1 MSLHALAQQV
11 QSAGRGDDTVLV
23 HMTPGELKG
32 LHALAVH
39 HGGELTINPRTG
51 LPEAGF
57 LSTILPMIAGVAL
70 APFTGGMSAALLV
83 GGGMG
88 LYSGIKSGSV
98 TKGLMDGLTAG
109 LGAYGGAGI
118 ASGLMGAGAKTAG
131 ALASAGART
140 AVGGAAEG
148 VASAAQLAKGAA
160 SGLTPG
166 LEGAA
171 ANAVRAAGQGTSSIA
186 RAAETGYGGLGSAR
200 SATQVMPTIATGTP
214 AQPSIYN
221 SLRSTTA
228 NLKEGVQGAA
238 KTGRE
243 AYSQMGQGLQKVT
256 SLSPEGTAARS
267 QFWDT
272 SKYPLLAAS
281 ASSMLSPSSTS
292 SGRVPIDPNAP
303 TAKFDPNYQA
313 YRTYDPS
320 ARAPDSS
327 SERMYYAKD
336 GGLMSL
342 AVGGPANG
350 PVQQMS
356 NQNAIGANTGYPM
369 AADSTPSYSVAS
381 ANPIS
386 ENMIRPQGESN
397 VDPYTGAERFDNG
410 GMVSTLRGL
419 LGNAMPQAY

>member
-57 LSTILPMIAGVAL
+57 LSTILPMVAGIAL
-70 APFTGGMSAALLV
+70 APFTGGLSAALLV

-88 LYSGIKSGSV
+88 LYSGIKTGSV
-98 TKGLMDGLTAG
+98 TQGLMSGITAG

-118 ASGLMGAGAKTAG
+118 AKGLMGVGSSLASTGARSALQAAPGVFGTAG
-131 ALASAGART
+131 QGIASQGLTT
-140 AVGGAAEG
+140 AVGSQAAT
-148 VASAAQLAKGAA
+148 AARA
-160 SGLTPG
+160 
-166 LEGAA
+166 
-171 ANAVRAAGQGTSSIA
+171 AAGQGVSSAA
-186 RAAETGYGGLGSAR
+186 RGVSLGGGPGAIGT
-200 SATQVMPTIATGTP
+200 APQVMPTIATGTP
-214 AQPSIYN
+214 VQPSIYN

-267 QFWDT
+267 QLYDT
-272 SKYPLLAAS
+272 SKYPLLAAG
-281 ASSMLSPSSTS
+281 ASSMLAPPSTAG
-292 SGRVPIDPNAP
+292 GRAPIDPNAP

>member
-1 MSLHALAQQV
+1 M
-11 QSAGRGDDTVLV
+11 GT
-23 HMTPGELKG
+23 
-32 LHALAVH
+32 
-39 HGGELTINPRTG
+39 
-51 LPEAGF
+51 
-57 LSTILPMIAGVAL
+57 
-70 APFTGGMSAALLV
+70 AP
-83 GGGMG
+83 
-88 LYSGIKSGSV
+88 
-98 TKGLMDGLTAG
+98 
-109 LGAYGGAGI
+109 
-118 ASGLMGAGAKTAG
+118 
-131 ALASAGART
+131 
-140 AVGGAAEG
+140 
-148 VASAAQLAKGAA
+148 
-160 SGLTPG
+160 
-166 LEGAA
+166 
-171 ANAVRAAGQGTSSIA
+171 
-186 RAAETGYGGLGSAR
+186 
-200 SATQVMPTIATGTP
+200 QVMPTIATGTP
-214 AQPSIYN
+214 VQPSIYN

-243 AYSQMGQGLQKVT
+243 AYSQMGQGLQKAT
-256 SLSPEGTAARS
+256 SISPEGTAARS
-267 QFWDT
+267 QLWDT
-272 SKYPLLAAS
+272 SKYPIMAAG
-281 ASSMLSPSSTS
+281 ASSMLAPSSTS
-292 SGRVPIDPNAP
+292 GGRAPIDPNAP

>member
-1 MSLHALAQQV
+1 M
-11 QSAGRGDDTVLV
+11 GT
-23 HMTPGELKG
+23 
-32 LHALAVH
+32 
-39 HGGELTINPRTG
+39 
-51 LPEAGF
+51 
-57 LSTILPMIAGVAL
+57 
-70 APFTGGMSAALLV
+70 AALR
-83 GGGMG
+83 GPGMAP
-88 LYSGIKSGSV
+88 V
-98 TKGLMDGLTAG
+98 
-109 LGAYGGAGI
+109 
-118 ASGLMGAGAKTAG
+118 
-131 ALASAGART
+131 
-140 AVGGAAEG
+140 E
-148 VASAAQLAKGAA
+148 
-160 SGLTPG
+160 
-166 LEGAA
+166 
-171 ANAVRAAGQGTSSIA
+171 
-186 RAAETGYGGLGSAR
+186 
-200 SATQVMPTIATGTP
+200 QVMQKVATGTP

-221 SLRSTTA
+221 SLKSTTA
-228 NLKEGVQGAA
+228 ELGQGIKNTVAN
-238 KTGRE
+238 TRQGLSE
-243 AYSQMGQGLQKVT
+243 AGQGLQKVT
-256 SLSPEGTAARS
+256 SISPEGTAARS

-272 SKYPLLAAS
+272 SKYPIMAAG
-281 ASSMLSPSSTS
+281 ASSMLSPSSTAG
-292 SGRVPIDPNAP
+292 GRAPIDPNAP

-356 NQNAIGANTGYPM
+356 NQNAIGSNTGYPM

-386 ENMIRPQGESN
+386 ENIIRPQGDAN

>member
-1 MSLHALAQQV
+1 MSLHALAHQV

-57 LSTILPMIAGVAL
+57 LSTILPMVAGIAL

-98 TKGLMDGLTAG
+98 TKGLMDGITAG

-118 ASGLMGAGAKTAG
+118 AKGLMGVGSSLASTGARAGVAGAADVLGTAG
-131 ALASAGART
+131 KGIAS
-140 AVGGAAEG
+140 
-148 VASAAQLAKGAA
+148 Q
-160 SGLTPG
+160 GLTT
-166 LEGAA
+166 AA
-171 ANAVRAAGQGTSSIA
+171 GTAEATAARAAAGQGASSMGTAALRGPGIA
-186 RAAETGYGGLGSAR
+186 PVE
-200 SATQVMPTIATGTP
+200 QVMQKVATGTP

-221 SLRSTTA
+221 SLKSTTA
-228 NLKEGVQGAA
+228 ELGQGIKNTVAN
-238 KTGRE
+238 TRQGLSE
-243 AYSQMGQGLQKVT
+243 AGQGLQKVT
-256 SLSPEGTAARS
+256 SISPEGTAARS
-267 QFWDT
+267 QLWDT
-272 SKYPLLAAS
+272 SKYPIMAAG
-281 ASSMLSPSSTS
+281 ASSMLAPPSTAG
-292 SGRVPIDPNAP
+292 GRAPIDPNAP

-386 ENMIRPQGESN
+386 ENIIRPQGDSN
-397 VDPYTGAERFDNG
+397 VDPYTGAERFANG

>member
-1 MSLHALAQQV
+1 MSLHALAHQV

-23 HMTPGELKG
+23 HMTPGEVKG

-39 HGGELTINPRTG
+39 HGGGLTINPHTG

-57 LSTILPMIAGVAL
+57 LTTILPMIAGAVL

-98 TKGLMDGLTAG
+98 TQGLMSGITAG

-118 ASGLMGAGAKTAG
+118 AKGLMGVGSS
-131 ALASAGART
+131 LASTGARA
-140 AVGGAAEG
+140 AVGGAAETFAPN
-148 VASAAQLAKGAA
+148 VLKATTQ
-160 SGLTPG
+160 SGLNAAVAG
-166 LEGAA
+166 ESAA
-171 ANAVRAAGQGTSSIA
+171 ANAVRAAGQGASSMETAALRGSGIA
-186 RAAETGYGGLGSAR
+186 PVE
-200 SATQVMPTIATGTP
+200 QVMQKVATGTP
-214 AQPSIYN
+214 VQPSIYN
-221 SLRSTTA
+221 SLKSTTA
-228 NLKEGVQGAA
+228 ELGQGIKNTAANTGEGL
-238 KTGRE
+238 
-243 AYSQMGQGLQKVT
+243 SQMGQGLQKVT
-256 SLSPEGTAARS
+256 SISPEGTAARS

-272 SKYPLLAAS
+272 SKYPIMAAG

-292 SGRVPIDPNAP
+292 SGRAPIDPNAP

-397 VDPYTGAERFDNG
+397 VDPYTGAERFANG

>member
-1 MSLHALAQQV
+1 MSLHALAHQV

-57 LSTILPMIAGVAL
+57 LSTILPMVAGIAL

-98 TKGLMDGLTAG
+98 TKGLMDGITAG

-118 ASGLMGAGAKTAG
+118 AKGLMGVGSSLASTGARAGVAGAADVLGTAG
-131 ALASAGART
+131 KGIAS
-140 AVGGAAEG
+140 
-148 VASAAQLAKGAA
+148 Q
-160 SGLTPG
+160 GLTT
-166 LEGAA
+166 AA
-171 ANAVRAAGQGTSSIA
+171 GTAEATAARAAAGQGASSMGTAALRGPGIA
-186 RAAETGYGGLGSAR
+186 PVE
-200 SATQVMPTIATGTP
+200 QVMQKVATGTP

-221 SLRSTTA
+221 SLKSTTA
-228 NLKEGVQGAA
+228 ELGQGIKNTVAN
-238 KTGRE
+238 TRQGLSE
-243 AYSQMGQGLQKVT
+243 AGQGLQKVT
-256 SLSPEGTAARS
+256 SISPEGTAARS
-267 QFWDT
+267 QLWDT
-272 SKYPLLAAS
+272 SKYPIMAAG

-292 SGRVPIDPNAP
+292 SGRAPIDPNAP

-386 ENMIRPQGESN
+386 ENIIRPQGDSN

>member
-1 MSLHALAQQV
+1 MSLHALAHQV

-57 LSTILPMIAGVAL
+57 LSTILPMVAGIAL
-70 APFTGGMSAALLV
+70 APFTGGLSAALLV

-88 LYSGIKSGSV
+88 LYSGIKTGSV
-98 TKGLMDGLTAG
+98 TQGLMSGITAG

-118 ASGLMGAGAKTAG
+118 AKGLMGVGSSLASTGARAGVAGAADVLGTAG
-131 ALASAGART
+131 KGIASQGLTT
-140 AVGGAAEG
+140 AVGTAEATAAR
-148 VASAAQLAKGAA
+148 A
-160 SGLTPG
+160 
-166 LEGAA
+166 
-171 ANAVRAAGQGTSSIA
+171 AAGQGASSVA
-186 RAAETGYGGLGSAR
+186 RGVPLGGGPGAM
-200 SATQVMPTIATGTP
+200 ATAPQVMPTIATGTP
-214 AQPSIYN
+214 VQPSIYN

-292 SGRVPIDPNAP
+292 SGRAPIDPNAP

-386 ENMIRPQGESN
+386 ENIIRPQGESN

>member
-1 MSLHALAQQV
+1 MSLHALAHQV

-23 HMTPGELKG
+23 HMTPQEVKG

-39 HGGELTINPRTG
+39 HGGGLTINPRTG

-57 LSTILPMIAGVAL
+57 LSTILPMVAGIAL

-98 TKGLMDGLTAG
+98 TKGLMDGITAG

-118 ASGLMGAGAKTAG
+118 AKGLMGVGSS
-131 ALASAGART
+131 LASTGAR
-140 AVGGAAEG
+140 AGVAGAAETFAPN
-148 VASAAQLAKGAA
+148 VLKATTQ
-160 SGLTPG
+160 SGLNAAVAG
-166 LEGAA
+166 EGAA

-221 SLRSTTA
+221 SLRQTTA

-256 SLSPEGTAARS
+256 SISPEGTAARS

-272 SKYPLLAAS
+272 SKYPIMAAG
-281 ASSMLSPSSTS
+281 ASSMLAPSSTS
-292 SGRVPIDPNAP
+292 GGRAPIDPNAP

-356 NQNAIGANTGYPM
+356 NQNAIGSNTGYPM

-381 ANPIS
+381 ANPVS
-386 ENMIRPQGESN
+386 ENIIRPQGDAN

>member
-57 LSTILPMIAGVAL
+57 LSTILPMVAGIAL
-70 APFTGGMSAALLV
+70 APFTGGLSAALLV

-88 LYSGIKSGSV
+88 LYSGIKTGSV
-98 TKGLMDGLTAG
+98 TQGLMSGITAG

-118 ASGLMGAGAKTAG
+118 AKGLMGVGSSLASTGARSALQAAPGVFGTAG
-131 ALASAGART
+131 QGIASQGLTT
-140 AVGGAAEG
+140 AVGSQAAT
-148 VASAAQLAKGAA
+148 AARA
-160 SGLTPG
+160 
-166 LEGAA
+166 
-171 ANAVRAAGQGTSSIA
+171 AAGQGVSSAA
-186 RAAETGYGGLGSAR
+186 RGVSLGGGPGAIGT
-200 SATQVMPTIATGTP
+200 APQVMPTIATGTP
-214 AQPSIYN
+214 VQPSIYN

-267 QFWDT
+267 QLWDT
-272 SKYPLLAAS
+272 SKYPIMAAG
-281 ASSMLSPSSTS
+281 ASSMLAPSSTS
-292 SGRVPIDPNAP
+292 GGRAPIDPNAP

>member
-1 MSLHALAQQV
+1 MSLHALAHQV

-57 LSTILPMIAGVAL
+57 LSTILPMVAGIAL

-118 ASGLMGAGAKTAG
+118 AKGLMGVGSS
-131 ALASAGART
+131 LASTGAR
-140 AVGGAAEG
+140 AGVAGAAETFAPN
-148 VASAAQLAKGAA
+148 VLKATTQ
-160 SGLTPG
+160 SGLNAAVAG
-166 LEGAA
+166 ESAA

-186 RAAETGYGGLGSAR
+186 RAAETSYGGLGSTR
-200 SATQVMPTIATGTP
+200 SATQVMPEIATGTP
-214 AQPSIYN
+214 IQPSIYK
-221 SLRSTTA
+221 SLESTTA
-228 NLKEGVQGAA
+228 KLGQGIKDAA

-256 SLSPEGTAARS
+256 SISPEGPAARS

-272 SKYPLLAAS
+272 SKYPLLAAG
-281 ASSMLSPSSTS
+281 AASMLAPSSTA
-292 SGRVPIDPNAP
+292 SGRAPIDPNAP

-386 ENMIRPQGESN
+386 ENIIRPQGESN

>member
-1 MSLHALAQQV
+1 
-11 QSAGRGDDTVLV
+11 
-23 HMTPGELKG
+23 
-32 LHALAVH
+32 
-39 HGGELTINPRTG
+39 
-51 LPEAGF
+51 
-57 LSTILPMIAGVAL
+57 
-70 APFTGGMSAALLV
+70 MSAALLV

-98 TKGLMDGLTAG
+98 TKGLMDGITAG

-118 ASGLMGAGAKTAG
+118 AKGLMGVGSSLASTGARAGVAGAADVLGTAG
-131 ALASAGART
+131 KGIASQGLTT
-140 AVGGAAEG
+140 AVGTAEATAAR
-148 VASAAQLAKGAA
+148 A
-160 SGLTPG
+160 
-166 LEGAA
+166 
-171 ANAVRAAGQGTSSIA
+171 AAGQGASSVA
-186 RAAETGYGGLGSAR
+186 RGVPLGGGPGAAGAVP
-200 SATQVMPTIATGTP
+200 QVMPTIATGTP
-214 AQPSIYN
+214 VQPSIYN

-267 QFWDT
+267 QLYDT
-272 SKYPLLAAS
+272 SKYPLLAAG
-281 ASSMLSPSSTS
+281 ASSMLAPPSTAG
-292 SGRVPIDPNAP
+292 GRAPIDPNAP

-356 NQNAIGANTGYPM
+356 NQNAIGSNTGYPM
-369 AADSTPSYSVAS
+369 AADNTPSYSVAS

-386 ENMIRPQGESN
+386 ENIIRPQGDAN

>member
-1 MSLHALAQQV
+1 
-11 QSAGRGDDTVLV
+11 
-23 HMTPGELKG
+23 
-32 LHALAVH
+32 
-39 HGGELTINPRTG
+39 
-51 LPEAGF
+51 
-57 LSTILPMIAGVAL
+57 
-70 APFTGGMSAALLV
+70 MSAALLV

-131 ALASAGART
+131 ALAADAGVSGASK
-140 AVGGAAEG
+140 AVAPNVLKATTQAELNAA
-148 VASAAQLAKGAA
+148 VAGESMAAK
-160 SGLTPG
+160 
-166 LEGAA
+166 
-171 ANAVRAAGQGTSSIA
+171 AAGQAPSSIA

-200 SATQVMPTIATGTP
+200 SATQAMPTIATGTP

-256 SLSPEGTAARS
+256 SISPEGTAARS
-267 QFWDT
+267 QLYDT
-272 SKYPLLAAS
+272 SKYPLLAAG
-281 ASSMLSPSSTS
+281 ASSMLAPSSTS
-292 SGRVPIDPNAP
+292 GGRAPIDPNAP

-386 ENMIRPQGESN
+386 ENIIRPQGDAN
-397 VDPYTGAERFDNG
+397 VDPYTGAERFANG

>member
-1 MSLHALAQQV
+1 MSLHALAHQV

-23 HMTPGELKG
+23 HMTPGEVKG

-39 HGGELTINPRTG
+39 HGGGLTINPHTG

-57 LSTILPMIAGVAL
+57 LTTILPMIAGAVL
-70 APFTGGMSAALLV
+70 APFTGGLSAALLV

-98 TKGLMDGLTAG
+98 TQGLMSGLTAG

-118 ASGLMGAGAKTAG
+118 ASGLMGAGAKTAS

-140 AVGGAAEG
+140 GVAGAADVLG
-148 VASAAQLAKGAA
+148 TAGKGIASQ
-160 SGLTPG
+160 GLTT
-166 LEGAA
+166 AA
-171 ANAVRAAGQGTSSIA
+171 GTEAATAARAAAGQGASSMGTAALRGPGIA
-186 RAAETGYGGLGSAR
+186 PVE
-200 SATQVMPTIATGTP
+200 QVMQKVATGTP
-214 AQPSIYN
+214 AQPSIYK
-221 SLRSTTA
+221 SLESTTA
-228 NLKEGVQGAA
+228 ELGQGIKNTAANTGEGL
-238 KTGRE
+238 
-243 AYSQMGQGLQKVT
+243 SQMGQGLKKVT
-256 SLSPEGTAARS
+256 SISPEGTAARS

-272 SKYPLLAAS
+272 SKYPIMAAG
-281 ASSMLSPSSTS
+281 ASSMLAPSSTS
-292 SGRVPIDPNAP
+292 GGRAPIDPNAP

-386 ENMIRPQGESN
+386 ENIIRPQGDSN
-397 VDPYTGAERFDNG
+397 VDPYTGAERFANG

>member
-1 MSLHALAQQV
+1 MSLHALAHQV

-57 LSTILPMIAGVAL
+57 LSTILPMVAGIAL
-70 APFTGGMSAALLV
+70 APFTGGLSAALLV

-88 LYSGIKSGSV
+88 LYSGIKTGSV
-98 TKGLMDGLTAG
+98 TQGLMSGITAG

-118 ASGLMGAGAKTAG
+118 AKGLMGVGSSLASTGARSALQAAPGVFGTAG
-131 ALASAGART
+131 QGIASQGLTT
-140 AVGGAAEG
+140 AVGSQAAT
-148 VASAAQLAKGAA
+148 AARA
-160 SGLTPG
+160 
-166 LEGAA
+166 
-171 ANAVRAAGQGTSSIA
+171 AAGQGASSMGTAALRGPGIA
-186 RAAETGYGGLGSAR
+186 PVE
-200 SATQVMPTIATGTP
+200 QVMQKVATGTP

-221 SLRSTTA
+221 SLKSTTA
-228 NLKEGVQGAA
+228 ELGQGIKNTVAN
-238 KTGRE
+238 TRQGLSE
-243 AYSQMGQGLQKVT
+243 AGQGLQKVT

-267 QFWDT
+267 QLWDT
-272 SKYPLLAAS
+272 SKYPIMAAG
-281 ASSMLSPSSTS
+281 ASSMLAPSSTS
-292 SGRVPIDPNAP
+292 SGRAPIDPNAP

-386 ENMIRPQGESN
+386 ENIIRPQGESN

>member
-1 MSLHALAQQV
+1 M
-11 QSAGRGDDTVLV
+11 
-23 HMTPGELKG
+23 
-32 LHALAVH
+32 
-39 HGGELTINPRTG
+39 N
-51 LPEAGF
+51 
-57 LSTILPMIAGVAL
+57 
-70 APFTGGMSAALLV
+70 
-83 GGGMG
+83 
-88 LYSGIKSGSV
+88 
-98 TKGLMDGLTAG
+98 
-109 LGAYGGAGI
+109 
-118 ASGLMGAGAKTAG
+118 
-131 ALASAGART
+131 
-140 AVGGAAEG
+140 
-148 VASAAQLAKGAA
+148 ASAAQLAKGAA
-160 SGLTPG
+160 SGLAPG
-166 LEGAA
+166 VEGAA

-200 SATQVMPTIATGTP
+200 SATQVMPEIATGTP
-214 AQPSIYN
+214 VQPSIYK
-221 SLRSTTA
+221 SLESTTA
-228 NLKEGVQGAA
+228 KLGQGIKNTVAN
-238 KTGRE
+238 TRQGLSE
-243 AYSQMGQGLQKVT
+243 AGQGLQKVT

-272 SKYPLLAAS
+272 SKYPIMAAG
-281 ASSMLSPSSTS
+281 ASSMLAPSSTA
-292 SGRVPIDPNAP
+292 SGRAPIDPNAP

>member
-1 MSLHALAQQV
+1 MSLHALAHQV

-23 HMTPGELKG
+23 HMTPGEVKG

-39 HGGELTINPRTG
+39 HGGGLTINPHTG

-57 LSTILPMIAGVAL
+57 LTTILPMIAGAVL

-118 ASGLMGAGAKTAG
+118 AEGLMGAGAKAAARG
-131 ALASAGART
+131 AASAGLEAAPGVFGT
-140 AVGGAAEG
+140 AGKTI
-148 VASAAQLAKGAA
+148 ASQ
-160 SGLTPG
+160 GLTT
-166 LEGAA
+166 AA
-171 ANAVRAAGQGTSSIA
+171 GTAEATAAREAAGQIPSSAARGVSLGGGPSAPGTVPQITPA
-186 RAAETGYGGLGSAR
+186 L
-200 SATQVMPTIATGTP
+200 VTP
-214 AQPSIYN
+214 AQPSIYK
-221 SLRSTTA
+221 SLESTTA
-228 NLKEGVQGAA
+228 KLGQGIKDAA

-256 SLSPEGTAARS
+256 SISPEGTAARS
-267 QFWDT
+267 QLWDT
-272 SKYPLLAAS
+272 SKYPIMAAG

-292 SGRVPIDPNAP
+292 SGRAPIDPNAP

-386 ENMIRPQGESN
+386 ENIIRPQGDSN
-397 VDPYTGAERFDNG
+397 VDPYTGAERFANG

>member
-1 MSLHALAQQV
+1 
-11 QSAGRGDDTVLV
+11 
-23 HMTPGELKG
+23 
-32 LHALAVH
+32 
-39 HGGELTINPRTG
+39 
-51 LPEAGF
+51 
-57 LSTILPMIAGVAL
+57 
-70 APFTGGMSAALLV
+70 
-83 GGGMG
+83 MG
-88 LYSGIKSGSV
+88 LYSGIKTGSV
-98 TKGLMDGLTAG
+98 TQGLMSGITAG

-118 ASGLMGAGAKTAG
+118 AKGLMGVGSS
-131 ALASAGART
+131 LA
-140 AVGGAAEG
+140 GGAARAG
-148 VASAAQLAKGAA
+148 VAGAA
-160 SGLTPG
+160 ETFAPNVLKATTQSGLNAAVAG
-166 LEGAA
+166 ESAA
-171 ANAVRAAGQGTSSIA
+171 ANAVRAAGQGASSVA
-186 RAAETGYGGLGSAR
+186 RGVPLGGGPGAMGT
-200 SATQVMPTIATGTP
+200 APQVMPTIATGTP
-214 AQPSIYN
+214 VQPSIYN

-243 AYSQMGQGLQKVT
+243 AYSQMGQGLQKAT
-256 SLSPEGTAARS
+256 SISPEGTAARS
-267 QFWDT
+267 QLWDT
-272 SKYPLLAAS
+272 SKYPIMAAG
-281 ASSMLSPSSTS
+281 ASSMLAPSSTS
-292 SGRVPIDPNAP
+292 GGRAPIDPNAP

-386 ENMIRPQGESN
+386 ENIIRPQGESN

>member
-1 MSLHALAQQV
+1 MSLHALAHQV

-23 HMTPGELKG
+23 HMTPGEVKG

-39 HGGELTINPRTG
+39 HGGGLTINPHTG

-57 LSTILPMIAGVAL
+57 LTTILPMIAGAVL

-98 TKGLMDGLTAG
+98 TQGLMSGITAG

-118 ASGLMGAGAKTAG
+118 AKGLMGVGSS
-131 ALASAGART
+131 LASTGARA
-140 AVGGAAEG
+140 AVGGAAETFAPN
-148 VASAAQLAKGAA
+148 VLKATTQ
-160 SGLTPG
+160 SGLNAAVAG
-166 LEGAA
+166 ESAA
-171 ANAVRAAGQGTSSIA
+171 ANSVRAAGQGASSVA

-200 SATQVMPTIATGTP
+200 SATQVMPEIATGTP
-214 AQPSIYN
+214 AQPSIYK
-221 SLRSTTA
+221 SLESTTA
-228 NLKEGVQGAA
+228 KLGQGIKDAA

-256 SLSPEGTAARS
+256 SISPEGTAARS
-267 QFWDT
+267 QLWDT
-272 SKYPLLAAS
+272 SKYPIMAAG

-292 SGRVPIDPNAP
+292 SGRAPIDPNAP

-386 ENMIRPQGESN
+386 ENIIRPQGDSN
-397 VDPYTGAERFDNG
+397 VDPYTGAERFANG

>member
-1 MSLHALAQQV
+1 MSLHALAHQV

-23 HMTPGELKG
+23 HMTPQEVKG

-39 HGGELTINPRTG
+39 HGGGLTINPRTG

-57 LSTILPMIAGVAL
+57 LSTILPMVAGIAL
-70 APFTGGMSAALLV
+70 APFTGGLSAALLV

-88 LYSGIKSGSV
+88 LYSGIKTGSV
-98 TKGLMDGLTAG
+98 TQGLMSGITAG

-118 ASGLMGAGAKTAG
+118 AKGLMGVGSSLASTGARAGVAGAADVLGTAG
-131 ALASAGART
+131 KGIAS
-140 AVGGAAEG
+140 
-148 VASAAQLAKGAA
+148 Q
-160 SGLTPG
+160 GLTT
-166 LEGAA
+166 AA
-171 ANAVRAAGQGTSSIA
+171 GTEVATAARAAGQGVA
-186 RAAETGYGGLGSAR
+186 RGVPLGGGPGAIGTAPL
-200 SATQVMPTIATGTP
+200 VMPTIATGTP
-214 AQPSIYN
+214 VQPSIYN

-243 AYSQMGQGLQKVT
+243 AYSQMGQGLQKAT
-256 SLSPEGTAARS
+256 SISPEGTAARS
-267 QFWDT
+267 QLWDT
-272 SKYPLLAAS
+272 SKYPIMAAGAS
-281 ASSMLSPSSTS
+281 AMLAPSSTS
-292 SGRVPIDPNAP
+292 GGRAPIDPNAP

-356 NQNAIGANTGYPM
+356 NQNAIGSNTGYPM

-386 ENMIRPQGESN
+386 ENIIRPQGDAN

>member
-57 LSTILPMIAGVAL
+57 LSTILPMVAGIAL
-70 APFTGGMSAALLV
+70 APFTGGLSAALLV

-88 LYSGIKSGSV
+88 LYSGIKTGSV
-98 TKGLMDGLTAG
+98 TQGLMSGITAG

-118 ASGLMGAGAKTAG
+118 AKGLMGVGSSLASTGARSALQAAPGVFGTAG
-131 ALASAGART
+131 QGIASQGLTT
-140 AVGGAAEG
+140 AVGSQAAT
-148 VASAAQLAKGAA
+148 AARA
-160 SGLTPG
+160 
-166 LEGAA
+166 
-171 ANAVRAAGQGTSSIA
+171 AAGQGVSSAA
-186 RAAETGYGGLGSAR
+186 RGVSLGGGPGAIGT
-200 SATQVMPTIATGTP
+200 APQVMPTIATGTP
-214 AQPSIYN
+214 VQPSIYN

-243 AYSQMGQGLQKVT
+243 AYSQMGQGLQKAT
-256 SLSPEGTAARS
+256 SISPEGTAARS
-267 QFWDT
+267 QLWDT
-272 SKYPLLAAS
+272 SKYPIMAAG
-281 ASSMLSPSSTS
+281 ASSMLAPSSTS
-292 SGRVPIDPNAP
+292 GGRAPIDPNAP

>member
-1 MSLHALAQQV
+1 
-11 QSAGRGDDTVLV
+11 
-23 HMTPGELKG
+23 MTPGELKG

-57 LSTILPMIAGVAL
+57 LSTILPMVAGIAL
-70 APFTGGMSAALLV
+70 APFTGGLSAALLV

-88 LYSGIKSGSV
+88 LYSGIKTGSV
-98 TKGLMDGLTAG
+98 TQGLMSGITAG

-118 ASGLMGAGAKTAG
+118 AKGLMGVGSSLASTGARSALQAAPGVFGTAG
-131 ALASAGART
+131 QGIASQGLTT
-140 AVGGAAEG
+140 AVGSQAAT
-148 VASAAQLAKGAA
+148 AARA
-160 SGLTPG
+160 
-166 LEGAA
+166 
-171 ANAVRAAGQGTSSIA
+171 AAGQGASSMGTAALRGPGIA
-186 RAAETGYGGLGSAR
+186 PVE
-200 SATQVMPTIATGTP
+200 QVMQKVATGTP

-221 SLRSTTA
+221 SLKSTTA
-228 NLKEGVQGAA
+228 ELGQGIKNTVAN
-238 KTGRE
+238 TRQGLSE
-243 AYSQMGQGLQKVT
+243 AGQGLQKVT

-267 QFWDT
+267 QLWDT
-272 SKYPLLAAS
+272 SKYPIMAAG
-281 ASSMLSPSSTS
+281 ASSMLAPSSTS
-292 SGRVPIDPNAP
+292 SGRAPIDPNAP

>member
-57 LSTILPMIAGVAL
+57 LSTILPMVAGIAL
-70 APFTGGMSAALLV
+70 APFTGGLSAALLV

-88 LYSGIKSGSV
+88 LYSGIKTGSV
-98 TKGLMDGLTAG
+98 TQGLMSGITAG

-118 ASGLMGAGAKTAG
+118 AKGLMGVGSS
-131 ALASAGART
+131 LA
-140 AVGGAAEG
+140 GGAARAG
-148 VASAAQLAKGAA
+148 VAGAA
-160 SGLTPG
+160 ETFAPNVLKATTQSGLNAAVAG
-166 LEGAA
+166 ESAA
-171 ANAVRAAGQGTSSIA
+171 ANAVRAAGQGASSVA
-186 RAAETGYGGLGSAR
+186 RGVPLGGGPGAMGT
-200 SATQVMPTIATGTP
+200 APQVMPTIATGTP
-214 AQPSIYN
+214 VQPSIYN

-243 AYSQMGQGLQKVT
+243 AYSQMGQGLQKAT
-256 SLSPEGTAARS
+256 SISPEGTAARS
-267 QFWDT
+267 QLWDT
-272 SKYPLLAAS
+272 SKYPIMAAG
-281 ASSMLSPSSTS
+281 ASSMLAPSSTS
-292 SGRVPIDPNAP
+292 SGRAPIDPNAP

-386 ENMIRPQGESN
+386 ENIIRPQGESN

>member
-57 LSTILPMIAGVAL
+57 LSTILPMVAGIAL
-70 APFTGGMSAALLV
+70 APFTGGLSAALLV

-88 LYSGIKSGSV
+88 LYSGIKTGSV
-98 TKGLMDGLTAG
+98 TQGLMSGITAG

-118 ASGLMGAGAKTAG
+118 AKGLMGVGSSLASTGARSALQAAPGVFGTAG
-131 ALASAGART
+131 QGIASQGLTT
-140 AVGGAAEG
+140 AVGSQAAT
-148 VASAAQLAKGAA
+148 AARA
-160 SGLTPG
+160 
-166 LEGAA
+166 
-171 ANAVRAAGQGTSSIA
+171 AAGQGASSMGTAALRGPGIA
-186 RAAETGYGGLGSAR
+186 PVE
-200 SATQVMPTIATGTP
+200 QVMQKVATGTP

-221 SLRSTTA
+221 SLKSTTA
-228 NLKEGVQGAA
+228 ELGQGIKNTVAN
-238 KTGRE
+238 TRQGLSE
-243 AYSQMGQGLQKVT
+243 AGQGLQKVT

-267 QFWDT
+267 QLWDT
-272 SKYPLLAAS
+272 SKYPIMAAG
-281 ASSMLSPSSTS
+281 ASSMLAPSSTS
-292 SGRVPIDPNAP
+292 SGRAPIDPNAP

>member
-98 TKGLMDGLTAG
+98 TKGLMDGITAG

-160 SGLTPG
+160 SGLAPG
-166 LEGAA
+166 VEGAA
-171 ANAVRAAGQGTSSIA
+171 ANAVRAAGQGASSVA
-186 RAAETGYGGLGSAR
+186 RGVPLGGGPGAMGT
-200 SATQVMPTIATGTP
+200 APQVMPTIATGTP
-214 AQPSIYN
+214 VQPSIYN

-256 SLSPEGTAARS
+256 SISPEGTAARS

-272 SKYPLLAAS
+272 SKYPLLAAG
-281 ASSMLSPSSTS
+281 ASSMLAPPSTAG
-292 SGRVPIDPNAP
+292 GRAPIDPNAP

>member
-57 LSTILPMIAGVAL
+57 LSTILPMVAGIAL
-70 APFTGGMSAALLV
+70 APFTGGLSAALLV

-88 LYSGIKSGSV
+88 LYSGIKTGSV
-98 TKGLMDGLTAG
+98 TQGLMSGITAG

-118 ASGLMGAGAKTAG
+118 AKGLMGVGSSLASTGARSALQAAPGVFGTAG
-131 ALASAGART
+131 QGIASQGLTT
-140 AVGGAAEG
+140 AVGSQAAT
-148 VASAAQLAKGAA
+148 AARA
-160 SGLTPG
+160 
-166 LEGAA
+166 
-171 ANAVRAAGQGTSSIA
+171 AAGQGASSMGTAALRGPGIA
-186 RAAETGYGGLGSAR
+186 PVE
-200 SATQVMPTIATGTP
+200 QVMQKVATGTP

-221 SLRSTTA
+221 SLKSTTA
-228 NLKEGVQGAA
+228 ELGQGIKNTVAN
-238 KTGRE
+238 TRQGLSE
-243 AYSQMGQGLQKVT
+243 AGQGLQKVT

-267 QFWDT
+267 QLWDT
-272 SKYPLLAAS
+272 SKYPIMAAG
-281 ASSMLSPSSTS
+281 ASSMLAPSSTS
-292 SGRVPIDPNAP
+292 SGRAPIDPNAP

-386 ENMIRPQGESN
+386 ENIIRPQGESN

>member
-1 MSLHALAQQV
+1 MSLHALAHQV

-23 HMTPGELKG
+23 HMTPQEVKG

-39 HGGELTINPRTG
+39 HGGGLTINPRTG

-57 LSTILPMIAGVAL
+57 LSTILPMVAGIAL
-70 APFTGGMSAALLV
+70 APFTGGLSAALLV

-88 LYSGIKSGSV
+88 LYSGIKTGSV
-98 TKGLMDGLTAG
+98 TQGLMSGITAG

-118 ASGLMGAGAKTAG
+118 AKGLMGVGSSLAGGAARAGVSGAADVLGTAG
-131 ALASAGART
+131 KGIASQGLTT
-140 AVGGAAEG
+140 AVGTAEATAAR
-148 VASAAQLAKGAA
+148 A
-160 SGLTPG
+160 
-166 LEGAA
+166 
-171 ANAVRAAGQGTSSIA
+171 AAGQGASSVA
-186 RAAETGYGGLGSAR
+186 RGVPLGGGPGAM
-200 SATQVMPTIATGTP
+200 ATAPQVMPTIATGTP

-221 SLRSTTA
+221 SLRQTTA

-256 SLSPEGTAARS
+256 SISPEGTAARS
-267 QFWDT
+267 QLYDT
-272 SKYPLLAAS
+272 SKYPLLAAG
-281 ASSMLSPSSTS
+281 ASSMLAPSSTS
-292 SGRVPIDPNAP
+292 GGRAPIDPNAP

-381 ANPIS
+381 ANPVS
-386 ENMIRPQGESN
+386 ENIIRPQGDAN
-397 VDPYTGAERFDNG
+397 IDPYTGAERFDNG

>member
-1 MSLHALAQQV
+1 MA
-11 QSAGRGDDTVLV
+11 T
-23 HMTPGELKG
+23 
-32 LHALAVH
+32 
-39 HGGELTINPRTG
+39 
-51 LPEAGF
+51 
-57 LSTILPMIAGVAL
+57 
-70 APFTGGMSAALLV
+70 AP
-83 GGGMG
+83 
-88 LYSGIKSGSV
+88 
-98 TKGLMDGLTAG
+98 
-109 LGAYGGAGI
+109 
-118 ASGLMGAGAKTAG
+118 
-131 ALASAGART
+131 
-140 AVGGAAEG
+140 
-148 VASAAQLAKGAA
+148 
-160 SGLTPG
+160 
-166 LEGAA
+166 
-171 ANAVRAAGQGTSSIA
+171 
-186 RAAETGYGGLGSAR
+186 
-200 SATQVMPTIATGTP
+200 QVMPTIATGTP
-214 AQPSIYN
+214 AQPSIFN
-221 SLRSTTA
+221 AIKSTTA

-267 QFWDT
+267 QLYDT
-272 SKYPLLAAS
+272 SKYPLLAAG
-281 ASSMLSPSSTS
+281 ASSMLSPSSTAG
-292 SGRVPIDPNAP
+292 GRAPIDPNAP

-356 NQNAIGANTGYPM
+356 NQNAIGSNTGYPM
-369 AADSTPSYSVAS
+369 AADNTPSYSVAS

-386 ENMIRPQGESN
+386 ENIIRPQGDAN

>member
-1 MSLHALAQQV
+1 MSLHALAHQV

-57 LSTILPMIAGVAL
+57 LSTILPMVAGIAL

-98 TKGLMDGLTAG
+98 TKGLMDGITAG

-118 ASGLMGAGAKTAG
+118 AKGLMGVGSSLASTGARAGVAGAADVLGTAG
-131 ALASAGART
+131 KGIAS
-140 AVGGAAEG
+140 
-148 VASAAQLAKGAA
+148 Q
-160 SGLTPG
+160 GLTT
-166 LEGAA
+166 AA
-171 ANAVRAAGQGTSSIA
+171 GTAEATAARAAAGQGASSMGTAALRGPGIA
-186 RAAETGYGGLGSAR
+186 PVE
-200 SATQVMPTIATGTP
+200 QVMQKVATGTP

-221 SLRSTTA
+221 SLKSTTA
-228 NLKEGVQGAA
+228 ELGQGIKNTVAN
-238 KTGRE
+238 TRQGLSE
-243 AYSQMGQGLQKVT
+243 AGQGLQKVT
-256 SLSPEGTAARS
+256 SISPEGTAARS
-267 QFWDT
+267 QLWDT
-272 SKYPLLAAS
+272 SKYPIMAAG

-292 SGRVPIDPNAP
+292 SGRAPIDPNAP

>member
-1 MSLHALAQQV
+1 
-11 QSAGRGDDTVLV
+11 
-23 HMTPGELKG
+23 
-32 LHALAVH
+32 
-39 HGGELTINPRTG
+39 
-51 LPEAGF
+51 
-57 LSTILPMIAGVAL
+57 
-70 APFTGGMSAALLV
+70 
-83 GGGMG
+83 MG

-131 ALASAGART
+131 SLAAAGART

-160 SGLTPG
+160 SGLAPG

-171 ANAVRAAGQGTSSIA
+171 ARAAGQGVSSAARGVSLGGGPGAMGIA
-186 RAAETGYGGLGSAR
+186 P
-200 SATQVMPTIATGTP
+200 QVMPTIATGTP

-221 SLRSTTA
+221 SLKSTTA
-228 NLKEGVQGAA
+228 ELGQGIKNTVAN
-238 KTGRE
+238 TRQGLSE
-243 AYSQMGQGLQKVT
+243 AGQGLQKVT
-256 SLSPEGTAARS
+256 SISPEGTAARS

-272 SKYPLLAAS
+272 SKYPIMAAG
-281 ASSMLSPSSTS
+281 ASSMLSPSSTAG
-292 SGRVPIDPNAP
+292 GRAPIDPNAP

-386 ENMIRPQGESN
+386 ENVIRPQGDSN

>member
-1 MSLHALAQQV
+1 MSLHALAHQV

-23 HMTPGELKG
+23 HMTPGEVKG

-39 HGGELTINPRTG
+39 HGGGLTINPHTG

-57 LSTILPMIAGVAL
+57 LTTILPMIAGAVL

-98 TKGLMDGLTAG
+98 TQGLMSGLTAG

-160 SGLTPG
+160 SGLAPG

-171 ANAVRAAGQGTSSIA
+171 ANSVRAAGQIPSSAARGVSLGGGPGAAGTVPQITPA
-186 RAAETGYGGLGSAR
+186 L
-200 SATQVMPTIATGTP
+200 GTP

-221 SLRSTTA
+221 SLKSTTA
-228 NLKEGVQGAA
+228 ELGQGIKNTAANTGEGL
-238 KTGRE
+238 
-243 AYSQMGQGLQKVT
+243 SQMGQGLKKVT
-256 SLSPEGTAARS
+256 SISPEGTAARS

-272 SKYPLLAAS
+272 SKYPIMAAG
-281 ASSMLSPSSTS
+281 ASSMLAPSSTS
-292 SGRVPIDPNAP
+292 GGRAPIDPNAP

-386 ENMIRPQGESN
+386 ENIIRPQGDSN
-397 VDPYTGAERFDNG
+397 VDPYTGAERFANG

>member
-1 MSLHALAQQV
+1 MSLHALAHQV

-23 HMTPGELKG
+23 HMTPQEVKG

-39 HGGELTINPRTG
+39 HGGGLTINPRTG

-57 LSTILPMIAGVAL
+57 LSTILPMVAGLAL

-131 ALASAGART
+131 SLAAAGART

-148 VASAAQLAKGAA
+148 VASAGQLAQGAA
-160 SGLTPG
+160 SGLAPG
-166 LEGAA
+166 VEATAA
-171 ANAVRAAGQGTSSIA
+171 RAAGQGASSMGTAALRGPGIA
-186 RAAETGYGGLGSAR
+186 PVE
-200 SATQVMPTIATGTP
+200 QVMQKVATGTP

-221 SLRSTTA
+221 SLKSTTA
-228 NLKEGVQGAA
+228 ELGQGIKNTVAN
-238 KTGRE
+238 TRQGLSE
-243 AYSQMGQGLQKVT
+243 AGQGLQKVT
-256 SLSPEGTAARS
+256 SISPEGTAARS

-272 SKYPLLAAS
+272 SKYPLLAAG
-281 ASSMLSPSSTS
+281 ASSMLAPSSTS
-292 SGRVPIDPNAP
+292 GGRAPIDPNAP

-381 ANPIS
+381 ANPVS
-386 ENMIRPQGESN
+386 ENIIRPQGDSN
-397 VDPYTGAERFDNG
+397 VDPYTGAERFANG

>member
-1 MSLHALAQQV
+1 MV
-11 QSAGRGDDTVLV
+11 AG
-23 HMTPGELKG
+23 
-32 LHALAVH
+32 
-39 HGGELTINPRTG
+39 I
-51 LPEAGF
+51 
-57 LSTILPMIAGVAL
+57 AL

-88 LYSGIKSGSV
+88 LYSGIKTGSV
-98 TKGLMDGLTAG
+98 TQGLMSGITAG

-118 ASGLMGAGAKTAG
+118 AKGLMGVGSSLASTGARSALQAAPGVFGTAG
-131 ALASAGART
+131 QGIASQGLTT
-140 AVGGAAEG
+140 AVGSQAAT
-148 VASAAQLAKGAA
+148 AARA
-160 SGLTPG
+160 
-166 LEGAA
+166 
-171 ANAVRAAGQGTSSIA
+171 AAGQGVSSAA
-186 RAAETGYGGLGSAR
+186 RGVSLGGGPGAAGTVP
-200 SATQVMPTIATGTP
+200 QVMPTIATGTP
-214 AQPSIYN
+214 VQPSIYN

-228 NLKEGVQGAA
+228 NLKEGVQSAA

-256 SLSPEGTAARS
+256 SISPEGTAARS
-267 QFWDT
+267 QLYET
-272 SKYPLLAAS
+272 SKYPMLAAG
-281 ASSMLSPSSTS
+281 ASSMLAPSSTAG
-292 SGRVPIDPNAP
+292 GRAPIDPNAP

-356 NQNAIGANTGYPM
+356 NQNAIGSNTGYPM

-381 ANPIS
+381 ANPVS
-386 ENMIRPQGESN
+386 ENIIRPQGDAN
-397 VDPYTGAERFDNG
+397 IDPYTGAERFDNG

>member
-1 MSLHALAQQV
+1 MSLHALAHQV

-23 HMTPGELKG
+23 HMTPGEVKG

-39 HGGELTINPRTG
+39 HGGGLTINPHTG

-57 LSTILPMIAGVAL
+57 LTTILPMIAGAVL

-118 ASGLMGAGAKTAG
+118 AEGLMGAGAKAAARG
-131 ALASAGART
+131 AASAGLEAAPGVFGT
-140 AVGGAAEG
+140 AGKTI
-148 VASAAQLAKGAA
+148 ASQ
-160 SGLTPG
+160 GLTT
-166 LEGAA
+166 AA
-171 ANAVRAAGQGTSSIA
+171 GTAEATAAREAAGQIPSSAARGVSLGGGPGAAGTVPQITPA
-186 RAAETGYGGLGSAR
+186 L
-200 SATQVMPTIATGTP
+200 GTP

-221 SLRSTTA
+221 SLKSTTA
-228 NLKEGVQGAA
+228 ELGQGIKDAA

-256 SLSPEGTAARS
+256 SISPEGTAARS
-267 QFWDT
+267 QLWDT
-272 SKYPLLAAS
+272 SKYPIMAAG

-292 SGRVPIDPNAP
+292 SGRAPIDPNAP

-386 ENMIRPQGESN
+386 ENIIRPQGDSN
-397 VDPYTGAERFDNG
+397 VDPYTGAERFANG